1 MALATNALVS
11 LAEAKE
17 RLDRPADIPRADEK
31 LIENLINRS
40 ATRIESHLDRDLKAG
55 TVTEHYD
62 GSGTGTLWVRR
73 YPLTS
78 VSELN
83 VDPNRDFFASTDIDP
98 TDVVIDSERGT
109 VRFFP
114 GSNAFRSSFATGV
127 KNVKIVYTGGFTIVP
142 EDLKEASLILVARSF
157 MRIRQGAEGIISES
171 VAGYSASYEGTTRE
185 SGLPLEVQGIL
196 TRYKRVKNL

>member
-1 MALATNALVS
+1 MTLAANALVS

-17 RLDRPADIPRADEK
+17 RLDRPPDIPKVDEK

-40 ATRIESHLDRDLKAG
+40 ATRIESHLDRDLKQG
-55 TVTEHYD
+55 TVEEFYD

-73 YPLTS
+73 FPLTA
-78 VSELN
+78 VTLLN
-83 VDPNRDFFASTDIDP
+83 VDPNRDFLAGTNIDP
-98 TDVVIDSERGT
+98 ADVVIDSERGT
-109 VRFFP
+109 IRFFP
-114 GSNAFRSSFATGV
+114 GGNAFRATFSHGV
-127 KNVKIVYTGGFTIVP
+127 KNVKIGYTGGYAIIP

-157 MRIRQGAEGIISES
+157 MRIKQGAEGIISES

-185 SGLPLEVQGIL
+185 SGLPLEAQGLL